1 MNTSRS
7 NTFALFIIGLFF
19 FIFGFVTW
27 LNSVLIPF
35 LKTAC
40 ELTLSQAFWVTFA
53 FYISYFFMA
62 FPASYVLKWTG
73 FRKGMPL
80 GLAVMALGSLLFIP
94 AAYSRQYPLFLV
106 GLFLQGTGL
115 TLLQT
120 ASNPYVTI
128 RGPIESAA
136 RRSSILGVANK
147 VAGMIGPLVL
157 GAIILSGSSDFDTIT
172 AMEAGP
178 EKSAILDA
186 LALKVVI
193 PYAIM
198 AGVLVLLSALVFFT
212 PLPDVDGD
220 NESEISE
227 DKNTLPMYLILGILA
242 IFLYVGV
249 EVIAGDSIIIYGQSL
264 DLQSYSINI
273 FGGDINLAHPGNFT
287 TYVMFGMVLGY
298 FVGIATIPKVISQA
312 KALALFSIL
321 GIFFSVMAI
330 LTNGLTSILFIA
342 SLGFANAI
350 MWPAIWPLSIEK
362 LGKRTKLGSALLI
375 MGIAGGATM
384 PLIFSSLGE
393 MITMHNAYII
403 MVPAYLYILFFALKG
418 HKIGKA

>member
-7 NTFALFIIGLFF
+7 NTFALSIIGLFF

-62 FPASYVLKWTG
+62 FPSSYVLKWTG

-80 GLAVMALGSLLFIP
+80 GLAIMALGSLLFIP
-94 AAYSRQYPLFLV
+94 AAYSRQYPLFLI

-115 TLLQT
+115 TILQT

-128 RGPIESAA
+128 LGPIESAA
-136 RRSSILGVANK
+136 KRISIMGVANK

-157 GAIILSGSSDFDTIT
+157 GAIILSGSGDFDTIT
-172 AMEAGP
+172 AMADGP
-178 EKSAILDA
+178 EKASILDT

-198 AGVLVLLSALVFFT
+198 AGVLILLAALVFFT
-212 PLPDVDGD
+212 PLPDVEGENEPD
-220 NESEISE
+220 NNQGR
-227 DKNTLPMYLILGILA
+227 NTLPMYLILGVLA

-249 EVIAGDSIIIYGQSL
+249 EVIAGDSIIIFGQSL
-264 DLQSYSINI
+264 NLAPIPIQL
-273 FGGDINLAHPGNFT
+273 FGWEINLAHPGNFT
-287 TYVMFGMVLGY
+287 SYVMFGMVLGY
-298 FVGIATIPKVISQA
+298 LVGIATIPKIISQA
-312 KALALFSIL
+312 KALALFSLL
-321 GIFFSVMAI
+321 GIIFSVLAI
-330 LTNGLTSILFIA
+330 LTNGFTSIIFIA
-342 SLGFANAI
+342 LLGFANAI

-362 LGKRTKLGSALLI
+362 LGRRTKLGSALLI

-393 MITMHNAYII
+393 MITMQNAYII
-403 MVPAYLYILFFALKG
+403 LLPAYLYILFFAIKG